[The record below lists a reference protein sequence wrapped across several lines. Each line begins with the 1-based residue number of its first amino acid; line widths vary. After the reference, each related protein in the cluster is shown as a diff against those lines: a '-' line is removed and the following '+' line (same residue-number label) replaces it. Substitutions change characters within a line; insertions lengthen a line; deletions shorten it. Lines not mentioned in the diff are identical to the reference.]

1 MDLDFEI
8 DFFKLLGFSMLI
20 FIYFLSNIVY
30 RDFIIWICE
39 IRKVGFFIYI
49 ERVEIVRVSKEF
61 IEKNF

>member
-1 MDLDFEI
+1 
-8 DFFKLLGFSMLI
+8 MLI

-30 RDFIIWICE
+30 KDFIDWICE

-61 IEKNF
+61 IEKNFQIIEEKSNYIVVFY

>member
-1 MDLDFEI
+1 
-8 DFFKLLGFSMLI
+8 MLI

-30 RDFIIWICE
+30 KDFIIWICE

-61 IEKNF
+61 IEKNFQIIEEKNNYIVVFY

>member
-1 MDLDFEI
+1 
-8 DFFKLLGFSMLI
+8 MLI

>member
-1 MDLDFEI
+1 
-8 DFFKLLGFSMLI
+8 MLI

-61 IEKNF
+61 IEKNFQIIEEKSNYIVVFY

>member
-1 MDLDFEI
+1 
-8 DFFKLLGFSMLI
+8 MLI

-30 RDFIIWICE
+30 KDFIIWICE

-61 IEKNF
+61 IEKNFQIIEEKSNYIVVFY